1 MFRILSAMAAAM
13 LATSASASIGPIVY
27 VDGVPTAHV
36 SYADLNL
43 HSPGDRVR
51 MGHRIRS
58 TAQRLCLDS
67 FMETSASEPFR
78 NDCFVAAV
86 TSGMTQMAEIAGR

>member
-1 MFRILSAMAAAM
+1 
-13 LATSASASIGPIVY
+13 
-27 VDGVPTAHV
+27 
-36 SYADLNL
+36 
-43 HSPGDRVR
+43 VR